1 MDKHPRSCYLF
12 LAQRYWFLARREGIS
27 SVQGK
32 FQFKRAIYVAVVFF
46 SPIFFFVLSLP
57 AKDLFVM
64 ERSLPSSPPWQNCWK
79 SPRHGCQQETLW
91 RIWLGLAS
99 QKDEGNGFVENKG
112 EKKNKYHDFSFV
124 AFFFGLASFE
134 NKKTNKKTLDLNREI
149 QIKTGDLISGRSCFV
164 FFSSPFW
171 RIYFTGWL
179 RAIIRDCNRDSQI
192 QTQSKTEALTSARE

>member
-112 EKKNKYHDFSFV
+112 KKKKQVSR
-124 AFFFGLASFE
+124 FFFCRVLLWIGKFREQKKKQKNLRPQPWNPDQNWRSDFWPFMFCFLFLSFLTYLFYGLA
-134 NKKTNKKTLDLNREI
+134 
-149 QIKTGDLISGRSCFV
+149 
-164 FFSSPFW
+164 
-171 RIYFTGWL
+171 
-179 RAIIRDCNRDSQI
+179 
-192 QTQSKTEALTSARE
+192 